1 VIRLLAVALAVIGLV
16 TGVTILTA
24 AVWAAFRGAPAS
36 LLNPAAP
43 LLLAQAA
50 LPAASAAT
58 LALLPGLAAAT
69 AIRHAGGRVRLLV
82 FGIAICLLLLP
93 APLLAGWPGA
103 DALMHGD
110 AGRLPCAAVRGAILV
125 MLITAPAIAAIT
137 PGLRRAARM
146 AGATPFRAWR
156 HVVVAQLWR
165 PACLG
170 WLAAAAVA
178 LAQTAAID
186 SVAAH
191 LDLRAI
197 WLILASL
204 LLIACS
210 TLALAAPR
218 RPKPARSEPGGQ
230 PYLQ

>member
-24 AVWAAFRGAPAS
+24 AVWAAFRGVPAS
-36 LLNPAAP
+36 LLNPAVP
-43 LLLAQAA
+43 LLLVQAA
-50 LPAASAAT
+50 LPAAT

-69 AIRHAGGRVRLLV
+69 AIRHASGHVRLLV

-93 APLLAGWPGA
+93 APLLTGWPGA

-110 AGRLPCAAVRGAILV
+110 AGRLPCAVVRGAILV

-156 HVVVAQLWR
+156 HVVLAQLWR

-218 RPKPARSEPGGQ
+218 RPKPARPEPAGQ